1 MLSTFAVVQLA
12 VYAAGQIPAG
22 LVLDRV
28 GSRAMIAGGA
38 ALITLG
44 HVLMATA
51 ETVPLAL
58 VARILVGLGDAATLI
73 SVLRLLP
80 LWFPS
85 RRVPLMTQLT
95 GILGQLGQ
103 VVSAVP
109 FLGLMLFAGWPAAY
123 LALAG
128 TGVLVMVLVLL
139 TLREDAPASPSS
151 EHSVVGVWGQLAG
164 MSRRPGAWLGFFTH
178 MVTLVAPNTVLML
191 WGLPFLV
198 AGQGWS
204 EAAAGRLLSLIAIST
219 VLLGVGIGLFVG
231 RYQWH
236 RSNLI
241 IGVTV
246 VQVLVWLLVLVPDT
260 PRPTWVLVA
269 LMIACGLGSAA
280 CAVGFD
286 FARTGVPHAW
296 LGTTS
301 GLVNVGGYS
310 ASVVA
315 VLMVGVVLDLS
326 AGGGGYGLDDF
337 RLAFAVTL
345 APLVLIGLVGVLV
358 SRALARRELR
368 ERAAALRG

>member
-38 ALITLG
+38 AMITAG

-85 RRVPLMTQLT
+85 PRVPLMTQLT

-103 VVSAVP
+103 IVSAVP
-109 FLGLMLFAGWPAAY
+109 FLGLMLVGGWTAAY

-128 TGVLVMVLVLL
+128 TGVLMIVLALL
-139 TLREDAPASPSS
+139 TLREEAPTSPS
-151 EHSVVGVWGQLAG
+151 EHAEVGVWGQLAG
-164 MSRRPGAWLGFFTH
+164 ISRSPGAWLGFSTH

-204 EAAAGRLLSLIAIST
+204 EAAAGRLLSLIAVSG

-231 RYQWH
+231 RFQRQ

-241 IGVTV
+241 IGVTA

-345 APLVLIGLVGVLV
+345 APLVLIGLAGVLF
-358 SRALARRELR
+358 SRARARRQLQ
-368 ERAAALRG
+368 ERSAALRS